1 MMFNHKTVLGLV
13 AAAAFA
19 PSTVAGVGITI
30 DTSVTGEDLVAA
42 LIGPG
47 VMVKNIVLT
56 TGGDKPVAIFTDD
69 NTDTVFGFTDGIVLS
84 TGTVNNV
91 LGPPRPDGRQGLNNF
106 QPGDIDINNEFY
118 GGQNISQDATILEFD
133 FKCPRTSTGLSFQY
147 VFGSE
152 EYNEFVDSY
161 ESQFNDAFAFFLNG
175 NNIALLPN
183 GEAVAVNSVNCGRL
197 EEDGSGNFNTN
208 RTEDFCQELYVD
220 NTALSSG
227 NAATGA
233 PKADTQFDGFT
244 RPIFTDAKPPAGFNR
259 LKIVIAD
266 ATDANFDSAVLLRGN
281 SLVCAP
287 PTDTAHGGGAH
298 GDPHFVTWSGQHY
311 DFHGECDL
319 ILLQSKH
326 FESGMGGDLGLDVHI
341 RTQMRRDVRTQ
352 MRGDMSYI
360 SGAVLRIGSDI
371 LEVESLGVYYFNGV
385 AGAELPNE
393 FSGFKFLHKKPT
405 AKQHVFEV
413 HLGGKEIIKVKVYKD
428 FVSVLIEQGAS
439 KHFGDSV
446 GLMGDF
452 AYGVKLSRD
461 GKTVLNDANAFGQ
474 EWQVLD
480 TDPTL
485 FQTTRLPQHPQK
497 CIMPSAKA
505 TSTLR
510 RRLEESSMD
519 QLAAAEKACAHWGKG
534 MDDCV
539 FDVLA
544 TGDLEMA
551 EAGSY

>member
-1 MMFNHKTVLGLV
+1 MMFNHQTALGLV

-19 PSTVAGVGITI
+19 TTAFAGNGITVN
-30 DTSVTGEDLVAA
+30 TAVTGMDLVYA

-47 VMVKNIVLT
+47 VIVKNIQLT
-56 TGGDKPVAIFTDD
+56 TGGDKPVATFTDD
-69 NTDTVFGFTDGIVLS
+69 SDELVFGFTDGIILS

-91 LGPPRPDGRQGLNNF
+91 LGPGNSVGNQGRSNGL
-106 QPGDIDINNEFY
+106 PGDTDIDNEFY
-118 GGQNISQDATILEFD
+118 DGRPVSQDATILEFD
-133 FKCPRTSTGLSFQY
+133 FKCPPSTSTGFSIQY

-152 EYNEFVDSY
+152 EYNEFVDSP
-161 ESQFNDAFAFFLNG
+161 FNDAFAFFLNG

-183 GEAVAVNSVNCGRL
+183 GAPVAVNNVNCGRV
-197 EEDGSGNFNTN
+197 EEDGSGDFNTN
-208 RTEDFCQELYVD
+208 RTEDFCQELFVD
-220 NTALSSG
+220 NTG
-227 NAATGA
+227 AT
-233 PKADTQFDGFT
+233 KADTQFDGFT
-244 RPIFTDAKPPAGFNR
+244 RPISTNQNPPSGFNR

-266 ATDANFDSAVLLRGN
+266 AADATYDSAVLLAGN
-281 SLVCAP
+281 SLICAP
-287 PTDTAHGGGAH
+287 PPHYRSNGGAH
-298 GDPHFVTWSGQHY
+298 GDPHFMTWRGQHY

-319 ILLQSKH
+319 ILLQSKD
-326 FESGMGGDLGLDVHI
+326 FESGMGGDLGMDVHI
-341 RTQMRRDVRTQ
+341 RTQMRR
-352 MRGDMSYI
+352 DMSYI

-371 LEVESLGVYYFNGV
+371 LEVESKGVYYLNGV
-385 AGAELPNE
+385 ASAELPNE

-405 AKQHVFEV
+405 DKQHVFEV
-413 HLGGKEIIKVKVYKD
+413 HLGGLEVIKVKTYKD
-428 FVSVLIEQGAS
+428 FVSVLIEQGGS

-485 FQTTRLPQHPQK
+485 FQTVRLPQHPQK
-497 CIMPSAKA
+497 CTMPSSHA
-505 TSTLR
+505 TSMLR
-510 RRLEESSMD
+510 RRLSESSVD
-519 QLAAAEKACAHWGKG
+519 QLAAEKACAHWGKG
-534 MDDCV
+534 KNDCV

-551 EAGSY
+551 EAGEY